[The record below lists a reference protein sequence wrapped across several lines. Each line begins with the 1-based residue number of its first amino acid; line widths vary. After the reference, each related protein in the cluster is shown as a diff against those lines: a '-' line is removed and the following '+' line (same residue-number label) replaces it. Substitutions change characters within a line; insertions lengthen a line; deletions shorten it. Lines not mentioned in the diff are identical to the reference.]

1 MAEAWGKNTKIFH
14 SKATQQRRKN
24 HIKGIK
30 NAQDQWVE
38 ELEDVVKVASDHFD
52 NLFCVGSCDQMEDFL
67 SVVTSKVTTNM
78 QEFYPVILQLKK
90 SRWRCFEWDQ
100 PSLLDQMV

>member
-1 MAEAWGKNTKIFH
+1 MAEAWGKNTKFFH

-90 SRWRCFEWDQ
+90 SRWHCFEWDQ